1 MRFSLQNY
9 QFEPCFAPLFIM
21 QSDTHARLPPQYG
34 FTLKMHRIQRNSV
47 GFLFAL
53 NFQREVFVNPRPHFS
68 TLPPKEKLNFH
79 SDSI

>member
-1 MRFSLQNY
+1 
-9 QFEPCFAPLFIM
+9 M

-34 FTLKMHRIQRNSV
+34 FTLKMHRIQRNKI